1 MSHDPRSEAPAQEPA
16 AELAEVW
23 DLLDALP
30 RPASSVDMA
39 ATTIDMVAAAVDA
52 AERRGAGSSA
62 AASGRRWPI
71 RWLSP
76 AAVVAAS
83 LVAGVVVGRATAPDP
98 EERVLENLPL
108 VRHLGLLRE
117 AGSMAFL
124 EAFGDRG
131 AAMPPRLPPDAAR
144 DGRREFDEAI
154 HDLETDHA
162 LGAEARPLMAQRRDA
177 LAGLSRAEQ
186 EELERSVQEYSALS
200 ATQRR
205 DLKRVAEALA
215 DPRRQSIRD
224 AARAWHL
231 WIAASDPPDRRNI
244 VELDDEERLEWID
257 RRARFRDWERG
268 DRRGPPPDPDAPPP
282 RGPGQNGGPGP
293 GRPRGPGPR
302 GEGIPRGDRGPRP
315 GEPGGDRPPSVRPGS
330 PPPETQAVPR

>member
-1 MSHDPRSEAPAQEPA
+1 MSDAPRSEAPAEGPA
-16 AELAEVW
+16 EELAGVW

-39 ATTIDMVAAAVDA
+39 ATTVDMVAAAVDA
-52 AERRGAGSSA
+52 SERRGAGSSA
-62 AASGRRWPI
+62 AASGRRWPF

-83 LVAGVVVGRATAPDP
+83 LVVGVVVGRATAIDP
-98 EERVLENLPL
+98 EERILENLPL
-108 VRHLGLLRE
+108 VRHLQLLRE

-131 AAMPPRLPPDAAR
+131 AAVPPRLPPDAAR

-154 HDLETDHA
+154 QDLEQDHI
-162 LGAEARPLMAQRRDA
+162 LGPEARPLVAKRREA
-177 LAGLSRAEQ
+177 VAGLSRGEQ
-186 EELERSVQEYSALS
+186 DELERSVREYLSLS
-200 ATQRR
+200 AMQRR
-205 DLKRVAEALA
+205 DLERVAEALA

-257 RRARFRDWERG
+257 RRARLRDWDRG
-268 DRRGPPPDPDAPPP
+268 DRRGPPPGPDGPPP
-282 RGPGQNGGPGP
+282 RGPGQSGGAGQ
-293 GRPRGPGPR
+293 GRPRWPGPR
-302 GEGIPRGDRGPRP
+302 GEGMPRGDRGPRP
-315 GEPGGDRPPSVRPGS
+315 GEPGGDRPPNVRPGP
-330 PPPETQAVPR
+330 PPPETPAAPR